1 MNEPMN
7 IVFIYDNLKNWDY
20 DIGGYKV
27 NQPEAEMLIQ
37 LLEEKIKEKKDE

>member
-20 DIGGYKV
+20 DIGGYRLNKA
-27 NQPEAEMLIQ
+27 EAETILQ
-37 LLEEKIKEKKDE
+37 LLEEKIEEEHDE